1 MSVSHAV
8 VWLDHE
14 HADVIRIAGDV
25 VTSHRLKA
33 SHHDTGQHHS
43 GVRTQ
48 HEFFGTVCD
57 AMAEFTMVLV
67 TGSHMIQSELR
78 HYIEKHRASLQPTIA
93 GWETVDRPT
102 EPELVARARVFFR
115 AHDNMIGQHT
125 MR

>member
-1 MSVSHAV
+1 
-8 VWLDHE
+8 
-14 HADVIRIAGDV
+14 
-25 VTSHRLKA
+25 
-33 SHHDTGQHHS
+33 
-43 GVRTQ
+43 
-48 HEFFGTVCD
+48 
-57 AMAEFTMVLV
+57 MAEFTIVLV

-78 HYIEKHRASLQPTIA
+78 HYIEKHRASLQANIA